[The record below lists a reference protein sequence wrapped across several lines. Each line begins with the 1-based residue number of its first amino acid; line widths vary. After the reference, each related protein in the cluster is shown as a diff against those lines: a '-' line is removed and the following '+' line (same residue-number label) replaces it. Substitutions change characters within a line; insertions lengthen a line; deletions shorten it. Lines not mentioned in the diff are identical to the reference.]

1 VVRIRLTLQYHG
13 AAYNGWQVQ
22 PGKPTLQGAL
32 EKALGR
38 ITGVPTAVVASGRT
52 DAGVHAMAQVAHFDT
67 GRQLAEATW
76 PKALNANLPDDM
88 SVLAATQVGEGFHA
102 RYSAQGK
109 HYRYRIMNRSA
120 RCPFRRDRCWHVP
133 QALDVPA
140 MVAAAHHLVGDHD
153 YSSFRASGCGANSP
167 KRTVHRLTV
176 RQEGDEVVFEVF
188 GGGFLKQMVRN
199 LVGTLVEV
207 GLGRQSPAWVASALA
222 ARDRCAAG
230 PTAPARGLWLV
241 SVDYPP
247 QADLVP

>member
-1 VVRIRLTLQYHG
+1 VRICLTLQYHG

-22 PGKPTLQGAL
+22 PGKPTLQAAL
-32 EKALGR
+32 EKALSR
-38 ITGVPTAVVASGRT
+38 IAGVPTAVVASGRT
-52 DAGVHAMAQVAHFDT
+52 DAGVHALAQVVHFDT
-67 GRQLAEATW
+67 QRQLPAATW

-88 SVLAATQVGEGFHA
+88 TVLAARQVGEGFHA

-109 HYRYRIMNRSA
+109 HYRYRILNRPV
-120 RCPFRRDRCWHVP
+120 RCPFRRDRSWHVP
-133 QALDVPA
+133 QALNVPA
-140 MVAAAHHLVGDHD
+140 MVDAAHHLVGEHD
-153 YSSFRASGCGANSP
+153 YSSFRASGCGAKSP
-167 KRTVHRLTV
+167 HRTVHRVDV

-207 GLGRQSPAWVASALA
+207 GQGRQSTDWTATVLA

-230 PTAPARGLWLV
+230 PTAPARGLLLV

-247 QADLVP
+247 ENDPA